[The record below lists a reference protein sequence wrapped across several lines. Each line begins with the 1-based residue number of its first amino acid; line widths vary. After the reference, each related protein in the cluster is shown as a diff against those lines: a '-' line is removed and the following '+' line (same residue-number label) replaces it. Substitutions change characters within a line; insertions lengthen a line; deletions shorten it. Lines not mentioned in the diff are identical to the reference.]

1 MATTLTLSKS
11 LRDELLSLSDELKL
25 KAISFLSS
33 HIKTVSA
40 SSLNPSPS
48 GDAYWDD
55 IRNVQDMEESVEQA
69 KKGKLK
75 TYSINDIKS
84 TLGV

>member
-33 HIKTVSA
+33 HIRTA
-40 SSLNPSPS
+40 STFNPSPS
-48 GDAYWDD
+48 GDTYWDD
-55 IRNVQDMEESVEQA
+55 IRNVHDMEESIDQA
-69 KKGKLK
+69 KQGKLK
-75 TYSINDIKS
+75 TYSIDDIKS
-84 TLGV
+84 TLGI